1 MSDELRYSMR
11 FELTAEQVELRDA
24 LRRYLQAEVAPIV
37 DEYER
42 ESRMVPAGIVRKMH
56 EFGLL
61 GGMLGEEDGGFNLP
75 VTTYGMLIAEVA
87 RVWPSLRS
95 IVSTS
100 NLAVSVLTDGG
111 SDYLKRRY
119 LPRVLSGEAI
129 ASFALS
135 EPNIGSDAANLETR
149 ATASGQGWTVNGR
162 KLYISLGPVCELGV
176 VFVRTGGTGGPG
188 DVSCLVFESGMPG
201 FSVQSLPKM
210 GMHSC
215 PLGELLFE
223 DVEIPRENLI
233 GAEGKGFALA
243 KKYLTI
249 GRCVVA
255 FSALGIAEAACD
267 AAIKY
272 AAERTQFGRPIAGFQ
287 LVQQMVADM
296 LTLVETSR
304 LLCFRAADALDRGSP
319 DSAYLCSMAKRHATD
334 AVLRVAELSLQVHGG
349 AGYTSLF
356 PVERYYRDARHLSI
370 VEGTNQIQALLI
382 AQKALGVSALK

>member
-1 MSDELRYSMR
+1 MTLSQDMSMNFSLSSEQLEL
-11 FELTAEQVELRDA
+11 QNA
-24 LRRYLQAEVAPIV
+24 LRRYLQSEVAPIV
-37 DEYER
+37 DTFEA
-42 ESRMVPAGIVRKMH
+42 ESRMVPKEIIQSMH
-56 EFGLL
+56 DFGLL
-61 GGMLGEEDGGFNLP
+61 GGMLPEATGGFNLAM
-75 VTTYGMLIAEVA
+75 TTYGMLIAEVA

-111 SDYLKRRY
+111 STQLKEKHV
-119 LPRVLSGEAI
+119 PRILSGESI

-135 EPNIGSDAANLETR
+135 EPNIGSDAANIETR
-149 ATASGQGWTVNGR
+149 ATTTATGWKVNGR

-176 VFVRTGGTGGPG
+176 VFVQSDGPNSKRG
-188 DVSCLVFESGMPG
+188 VSCLLFERDMPG
-201 FSVQSLPKM
+201 LSVTSIPKM

-233 GAEGKGFALA
+233 GHEGSGFSLA
-243 KKYLTI
+243 KKYLNI

-255 FSALGIAEAACD
+255 FSALGIADAACD

-272 AAERTQFGRPIAGFQ
+272 AGERIQFGKSIASFQ
-287 LVQQMVADM
+287 LVQHMVADM
-296 LTLVETSR
+296 VTLIETSR
-304 LLCFRAADALDRGSP
+304 LLCYRAADALDKNAS
-319 DSAYLCSMAKRHATD
+319 DSQLLCSMAKRYSTE
-334 AVLRVAELSLQVHGG
+334 AVLRVAELSMQIHGG

-370 VEGTNQIQALLI
+370 AEGTNQIQALLI
-382 AQKALGVSALK
+382 AQSILGVSALK